1 MDSLYIK
8 FDDYSKVNHP
18 KVTIGDVASI
28 YCSNK
33 NICNHV
39 KTYKLCTLDT
49 NEHSRMVISS
59 LYVLKIIEANHKDL
73 SVNLLGAADF
83 LVSYDYKKPRTK
95 FMDFLNVALVSLILF
110 FGAGFSIMA
119 FNNDITINKLFLQI
133 HESITG
139 ITSDN
144 HTLLEA
150 GYCIGLPLG
159 IIIFYNHFGKKKITT
174 DPTPIE
180 VEMRLYENDINTTL
194 VEGVNRKDC
203 SIDVDN

>member
-18 KVTIGDVASI
+18 KVTIGDVASV

-33 NICNHV
+33 NICNHI

-59 LYVLKIIEANHKDL
+59 LYVLKIIETNHKDL

-110 FGAGFSIMA
+110 LVQA
-119 FNNDITINKLFLQI
+119 F
-133 HESITG
+133 
-139 ITSDN
+139 
-144 HTLLEA
+144 
-150 GYCIGLPLG
+150 P
-159 IIIFYNHFGKKKITT
+159 
-174 DPTPIE
+174 
-180 VEMRLYENDINTTL
+180 
-194 VEGVNRKDC
+194 
-203 SIDVDN
+203 

>member
-18 KVTIGDVASI
+18 KVTIGDVASV
-28 YCSNK
+28 YSSNK
-33 NICNHV
+33 NICNRV

-59 LYVLKIIEANHKDL
+59 LYALKIIENNHKDL
-73 SVNLLGAADF
+73 TINLLGATDF
-83 LVSYDYKKPRTK
+83 LVAYDYKKPRSK
-95 FMDFLNVALVSLILF
+95 FLSLLNVALVSLILF

-119 FNNDITINKLFLQI
+119 FNNDITINKLFLQL
-133 HESITG
+133 HESIVGTP
-139 ITSDN
+139 SDN
-144 HTLLEA
+144 HSLLEV

-159 IIIFYNHFGKKKITT
+159 IIVFYNHFGKKKITA

-194 VEGVNRKDC
+194 TSGVNRKDC
-203 SIDVDN
+203 NIDVDN

>member
-1 MDSLYIK
+1 MDSVYLK
-8 FDDYSKVNHP
+8 FDDYSKINHP

-28 YCSNK
+28 YSSNK
-33 NICNHV
+33 NLTNKI

-49 NEHSRMVISS
+49 NEHSRMVISA
-59 LYVLKIIEANHKDL
+59 LYALKVIENNCKDVN
-73 SVNLLGAADF
+73 VNLLGATDF
-83 LVSYDYKKPRTK
+83 LVTYDYKKPRSR
-95 FMDFLNVALVSLILF
+95 FMEFLNVSFVCLILF

-119 FNNDITINKLFLQI
+119 FNNDITINKLFLQL

-139 ITSDN
+139 MPSKN
-144 HTLLEA
+144 HSLLEV

-159 IIIFYNHFGKKKITT
+159 IAVFYNHFGKKKITT

-194 VEGVNRKDC
+194 TSGVQRKDC
-203 SIDVDN
+203 NIDVDN